1 VSALF
6 VSGINS
12 RGQKMRVEDIIKTMA
27 EAAEAFYQNR
37 NDVGNKMMPEI
48 VRQLTE
54 MWNEMSSGQDQKK
67 LYQAV
72 QNLMQAYE
80 QKSYVL
86 VADILTFDIKT
97 LLAGN

>member
-1 VSALF
+1 M
-6 VSGINS
+6 
-12 RGQKMRVEDIIKTMA
+12 KVEDIIKTMA
-27 EAAEAFYQNR
+27 EVAEAFYQNR
-37 NDVGNKMMPEI
+37 NDAGNKMMPEI

-54 MWNEMSSGQDQKK
+54 MWNEMSSEQDQKR

-97 LLAGN
+97 LLTGN